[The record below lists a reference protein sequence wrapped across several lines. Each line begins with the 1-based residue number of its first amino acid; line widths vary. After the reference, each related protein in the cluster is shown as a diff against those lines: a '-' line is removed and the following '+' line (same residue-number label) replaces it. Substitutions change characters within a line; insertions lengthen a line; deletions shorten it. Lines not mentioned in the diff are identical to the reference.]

1 MLRRASGLGPLLD
14 LWATTDVRG
23 TCVCDAMMS
32 GNTVQRYKVDEA
44 ARDRLRAEVLHGFT
58 KVRQRTRDRRCPPR
72 P

>member
-1 MLRRASGLGPLLD
+1 MLGRASGLGQLD
-14 LWATTDVRG
+14 LWATTDVRRG
-23 TCVCDAMMS
+23 TCACDAVLS